1 MCVIE
6 RHLTFIYPLPCYVTG
21 LALRGSYLW
30 ALHHRYG
37 HSAPRRRNGRVA
49 DMQRQQRAETARSS
63 GSGGRDRVRGSVG
76 GYDRLVGCA
85 RASMA
90 AVGCGRKLGSEAMP
104 RACGRPVRQRGFG
117 LRDGHGAEGAVGRW
131 Y

>member
-49 DMQRQQRAETARSS
+49 DMQLQQRAETARSS

-76 GYDRLVGCA
+76 EYVQLLSCG

-90 AVGCGRKLGSEAMP
+90 AVGCGRSFLEHPGTYY
-104 RACGRPVRQRGFG
+104 VRIRGG
-117 LRDGHGAEGAVGRW
+117 PKTDREGMVVGW
-131 Y
+131 

>member
-76 GYDRLVGCA
+76 EYVQLLSCG

-104 RACGRPVRQRGFG
+104 RACGRPARQRGFG
-117 LRDGHGAEGAVGRW
+117 LRDGHGAEGAAGRW